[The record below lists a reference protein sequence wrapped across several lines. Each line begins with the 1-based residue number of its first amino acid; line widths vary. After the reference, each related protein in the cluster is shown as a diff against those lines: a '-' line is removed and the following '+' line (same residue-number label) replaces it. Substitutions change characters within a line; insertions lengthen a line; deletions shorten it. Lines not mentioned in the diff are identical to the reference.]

1 MGTCRGD
8 QDCVNHE
15 YCAFDDLEDI
25 QGAFGTCTIPEPST
39 VLFLTVGLVVVA
51 LATFLKRKLGGK
63 DEVFTDS
70 SGVV

>member
-1 MGTCRGD
+1 MSTCRND
-8 QDCVNHE
+8 SDCASRE
-15 YCAFDDLEDI
+15 YCKFEELDDI
-25 QGAFGTCTIPEPST
+25 QGVFGTCAIPEPST
-39 VLFLTVGLVVVA
+39 VLLLTVGLVVVA